1 MQSLLVGSLLSLL
14 IVSKPFYMGPRRS
27 QRARTL
33 KNDAMSANDTHI
45 EKTGRAGDRERQLI
59 REWLAYPKTIQ

>member
-27 QRARTL
+27 KRARTL

>member
-1 MQSLLVGSLLSLL
+1 MSPRRKPSSLL